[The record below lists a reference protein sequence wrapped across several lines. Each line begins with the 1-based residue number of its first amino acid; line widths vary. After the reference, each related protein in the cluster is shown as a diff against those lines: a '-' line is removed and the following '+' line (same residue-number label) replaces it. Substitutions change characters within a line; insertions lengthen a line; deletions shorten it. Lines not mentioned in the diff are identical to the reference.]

1 MLDFNKS
8 HVNVKEKVKLRK
20 ALMIVGL
27 PGVGLASKLAVDY
40 LIDTLEPL
48 HFATIYSPHF
58 PNQVIATKN
67 AFLRPFNFKF
77 YHLKI
82 GNQDVVLLRGDV
94 QPLTVE
100 GQYEVTSTVLNYFSS
115 VGGKFVTTMAGFVTK
130 DAMNATQSKKVYTP
144 RLFIAG
150 TSKKNLKRMER
161 KIGASKIN
169 TYMPIVGLAGLLPS
183 LAPTANLTGTCVL
196 VETGDA
202 QLDELAATTLVSTF
216 SKLTGKKV
224 SVEKLKKRVERAKRN
239 LAQLMQSSQQPAQQL
254 SAFSPVEATDTQ
266 TSTDVLR
273 YIR

>member
-1 MLDFNKS
+1 MIDFNKS
-8 HVNVKEKVKLRK
+8 YVKEKKKLK
-20 ALMIVGL
+20 LKNALMLVGL

-40 LIDTLEPL
+40 LIDSLEPT

-77 YHLKI
+77 YHLKS
-82 GNQDVVLLRGDV
+82 GKQDIVLLRGDV

-100 GQYEVTSTVLNYFSS
+100 GQYEVTSTVLNYFQNI
-115 VGGKFVTTMAGFVTK
+115 GGKYVTTMAGFVTQ
-130 DAMNATQSKKVYTP
+130 DAMSAVQAKKTYTP

-150 TSKKNLKRMER
+150 TNKKTLKEVEKKTGAK
-161 KIGASKIN
+161 KIDN
-169 TYMPIVGLAGLLPS
+169 YMPIVGLAGLLPS
-183 LAPTANLTGTCVL
+183 LAPTAGITGTCML

-202 QLDELAATTLVSTF
+202 QLDEPAATTLVAAF

-224 SVEKLKKRVERAKRN
+224 KVEKLKKRVDKAKKN
-239 LAQLMQSSQQPAQQL
+239 LAQLAQPPQTQQMQALPA
-254 SAFSPVEATDTQ
+254 VEATENQ
-266 TSTDVLR
+266 TPADVLR

>member
-1 MLDFNKS
+1 MF
-8 HVNVKEKVKLRK
+8 
-20 ALMIVGL
+20 VGL

-40 LIDTLEPL
+40 LIDMLEPS

-67 AFLRPFNFKF
+67 AFLRPFYFKF
-77 YHLKI
+77 YHLKV
-82 GNQDVVLLRGDV
+82 GRQDVILLRGDV

-115 VGGKFVTTMAGFVTK
+115 IGGKYVTTMAGFVTQA
-130 DAMNATQSKKVYTP
+130 AMVAVQGKKQYSP

-150 TSKKNLKRMER
+150 TNKKTLKEIEKKTSAK
-161 KIGASKIN
+161 KIDN
-169 TYMPIVGLAGLLPS
+169 YMPIVGLAGLLPS
-183 LAPTANLTGTCVL
+183 LSPAAGLTGTCIL

-202 QLDELAATTLVSTF
+202 QLDEPAATTLVGAF

-224 SVEKLKKRVERAKRN
+224 KVEKLKKRVDKAKRN
-239 LAQLMQSSQQPAQQL
+239 LAQLAQPLQGQQIPQLPAI
-254 SAFSPVEATDTQ
+254 EATETQ
-266 TSTDVLR
+266 TPADVLR